1 MNTIMI
7 TGNMAQ
13 NPEVRYTKTGK
24 AVASFSVAVHR
35 QGNQSDNVDF
45 IPVVA
50 WEKLGESCGNSLSKG
65 QRVFVQGRLQ
75 IRSYDGSDGQK
86 KWVSEVVAELVAPN
100 LEQAGSRFNG
110 EDHSKSTAPILPEA
124 GASRAAGPK
133 PEHNEEIPF

>member
-100 LEQAGSRFNG
+100 LEQAVSRLNG
-110 EDHSKSTAPILPEA
+110 EERAKTTAAHLSAIGSSP
-124 GASRAAGPK
+124 ASGPK
-133 PEHNEEIPF
+133 AEHGEEIPF

>member
-13 NPEVRYTKTGK
+13 NPEIRYTKTGK
-24 AVASFSVAVHR
+24 AIASFSVAVHR

-45 IPVVA
+45 IPVIA
-50 WEKLGESCGNSLSKG
+50 WEKLGETCGNSLSKG

-86 KWVSEVVAELVAPN
+86 KWVSEVVADLVAPN
-100 LEQAGSRFNG
+100 LEQAAGRFNG
-110 EDHSKSTAPILPEA
+110 EERSKASPAILTEESPSCTAV
-124 GASRAAGPK
+124 SK
-133 PEHNEEIPF
+133 PEQHAEIPF

>member
-35 QGNQSDNVDF
+35 QSNQSDAVDF

-50 WEKLGESCGNSLSKG
+50 WERLGENCGNSLHKG

-100 LEQAGSRFNG
+100 LEQAASRF
-110 EDHSKSTAPILPEA
+110 DDRAKPAATDLAEA
-124 GASRAAGPK
+124 AVVQSGVQK
-133 PEHNEEIPF
+133 TELNEEIPF

>member
-35 QGNQSDNVDF
+35 QSNQSDNVDF

-75 IRSYDGSDGQK
+75 IRSYDGNDGQK

-100 LEQAGSRFNG
+100 LEQAASRLNG
-110 EDHSKSTAPILPEA
+110 EERVKTTATHLSEIVSSPAPDPKAEHS
-124 GASRAAGPK
+124 
-133 PEHNEEIPF
+133 EEIPF

>member
-7 TGNMAQ
+7 TGNVVQ

-35 QGNQSDNVDF
+35 QGTQNDNADF

-50 WEKLGESCGNSLSKG
+50 WEKLGETCGSSLSKG

-75 IRSYDGSDGQK
+75 IRSYDGNDGQK

-100 LEQAGSRFNG
+100 LEQTANRFNG
-110 EDHSKSTAPILPEA
+110 EYMKPAAVLAEVVSSQAAVSKME
-124 GASRAAGPK
+124 GK
-133 PEHNEEIPF
+133 EEIPF